1 MWRTYKHKEKK
12 MKKISMLAVLTLL
25 PIYSS
30 VAANNMNKTNTQP
43 AYWSVSEV
51 MTLPDNSPVVMRG
64 RITKDMGGNMYVFED
79 SSGTVM
85 LEIDDEDWN
94 GNTVRV
100 NDVVTVYG
108 NIDKGVN
115 YIEIDV
121 DSVEK

>member
-1 MWRTYKHKEKK
+1 

-25 PIYSS
+25 PVYSS
-30 VAANNMNKTNTQP
+30 MAANMNNTKTNTP
-43 AYWSVSEV
+43 TTYWSVSEV

-94 GNTVRV
+94 GNTVRI

>member
-1 MWRTYKHKEKK
+1 
-12 MKKISMLAVLTLL
+12 MLAVLTLL

-43 AYWSVSEV
+43 VYWSVSEV